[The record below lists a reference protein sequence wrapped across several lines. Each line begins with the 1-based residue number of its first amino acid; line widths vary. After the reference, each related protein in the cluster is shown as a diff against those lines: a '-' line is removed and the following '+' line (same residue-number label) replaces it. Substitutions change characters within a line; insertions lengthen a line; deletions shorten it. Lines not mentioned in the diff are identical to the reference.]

1 MRQPFI
7 GGRPNSGPVGIEV
20 KESKEG
26 GTSEEAK
33 HSSDVIRKKD
43 IHAERE
49 EAEEI
54 VTVIGW
60 PFSCASTSE
69 VTVG

>member
-1 MRQPFI
+1 
-7 GGRPNSGPVGIEV
+7 V

-49 EAEEI
+49 RSRRDCDSHRLAI
-54 VTVIGW
+54 QLRIY
-60 PFSCASTSE
+60 
-69 VTVG
+69 